1 MSEESSQTCL
11 WLKITETQ
19 RNYASPISCCC
30 DCPSFGLLS
39 FGGQIV
45 HINEGKGTLAHFTLQ
60 TMFYL
65 SLSSH
70 FYFPPPPQFYYFP
83 SSIFSFPPPQFQNF
97 NIFPPPPP
105 HFYCFPSSSSSFLL
119 FSHHHHH
126 HISIVFPPPPPH
138 IYCFLST
145 RSADRLSPNWAN
157 RAAVIAIEAKLDVKW

>member
-97 NIFPPPPP
+97 NIFLPPPP
-105 HFYCFPSSSSSFLL
+105 HFYCFPSSSCSFLL
-119 FSHHHHH
+119 FSHRRNEEEEEGKT
-126 HISIVFPPPPPH
+126 IEMW
-138 IYCFLST
+138 
-145 RSADRLSPNWAN
+145 RWWWWWWRENN
-157 RAAVIAIEAKLDVKW
+157 RNVAVVVVGKQ